1 MAGKERGPLTEPMF
15 YVLMSFLRR
24 DMCGTEIT
32 EFVERRTRGRVRLG
46 PGTLYTLLAKFQDEG
61 FIQETEVD
69 GRKRTYRLTDAGVK
83 KGSLITITGDLE
95 LETFTRNDGSEGWR
109 AKVTLYDW
117 RYAHT
122 SKPKN
127 TPQNTPESDA
137 SGFSGADDC
146 GEEGLPFGA

>member
-1 MAGKERGPLTEPMF
+1 MALTFGLAVNKGYGEHERPNF
-15 YVLMSFLRR
+15 FSCVLY
-24 DMCGTEIT
+24 GE
-32 EFVERRTRGRVRLG
+32 
-46 PGTLYTLLAKFQDEG
+46 AAQ
-61 FIQETEVD
+61 
-69 GRKRTYRLTDAGVK
+69 RLTDAGVK

-95 LETFTRNDGSEGWR
+95 LETFKRNDGSEGWR

>member
-1 MAGKERGPLTEPMF
+1 MGDLVTITTTGRATADVELKTSTNGKNTKYVQFGLAVNKGYGEHERPNF
-15 YVLMSFLRR
+15 FSCVLY
-24 DMCGTEIT
+24 GE
-32 EFVERRTRGRVRLG
+32 
-46 PGTLYTLLAKFQDEG
+46 AAQ
-61 FIQETEVD
+61 
-69 GRKRTYRLTDAGVK
+69 RLTDAGVK

-95 LETFTRNDGSEGWR
+95 LETFKRNDGSEGWR

-137 SGFSGADDC
+137 SGFPVPMTVVRKDYRLVPNALDKS
-146 GEEGLPFGA
+146 EELQS

>member
-1 MAGKERGPLTEPMF
+1 MELKTSTNGKNTKYVQFGLAVNKGYGEHERPNF
-15 YVLMSFLRR
+15 FSCVLY
-24 DMCGTEIT
+24 GE
-32 EFVERRTRGRVRLG
+32 
-46 PGTLYTLLAKFQDEG
+46 AAQ
-61 FIQETEVD
+61 
-69 GRKRTYRLTDAGVK
+69 RLTDAGVK

-95 LETFTRNDGSEGWR
+95 LETFKRNDGSEGWR

>member
-1 MAGKERGPLTEPMF
+1 MGDLVTITTTGRATADVELKTSTNGKNTKYVQFGLAVNKGYGEHERPNF
-15 YVLMSFLRR
+15 FSCVLY
-24 DMCGTEIT
+24 GE
-32 EFVERRTRGRVRLG
+32 
-46 PGTLYTLLAKFQDEG
+46 AAQ
-61 FIQETEVD
+61 
-69 GRKRTYRLTDAGVK
+69 RLTDAGVK

-95 LETFTRNDGSEGWR
+95 LETFKRNDGSEGWR
-109 AKVTLYDW
+109 AKGTLYDW

-127 TPQNTPESDA
+127 TPQNTPESDT